1 MILKIKL
8 NKLENEVILDSLFLK
23 ISFLIQNHGVMCIN
37 EVILGYL
44 FLEISFLIQ
53 NYSVTCIR
61 VGLVATGAI
70 KYYLN

>member
-44 FLEISFLIQ
+44 FLEISFLI
-53 NYSVTCIR
+53 
-61 VGLVATGAI
+61 
-70 KYYLN
+70 

>member
-1 MILKIKL
+1 MILKITL
-8 NKLENEVILDSLFLK
+8 NKLENEVILDS
-23 ISFLIQNHGVMCIN
+23 
-37 EVILGYL
+37 L